1 MSRKAR
7 RPPERAQNRPKPVT
21 SATAPEPARPAWLG
35 PLTGVLATV
44 FVLKFIVVWQLR
56 NHPLVQPDV
65 GLDTTAYVD
74 LAKKVL
80 AGDVGLGPGLYY
92 VSPLYIYFLAIA
104 YGLTKSF
111 TAVRVLQA
119 ALGTAS
125 IGFIFLSAREWFGD
139 RAAWIATGLAA
150 LTGLFTFY
158 EALILQAA
166 LDPFL
171 TSAAL
176 YLVTLGLRRDARWL
190 VAAGVVFGIATLNR
204 PNMPLGVA
212 GIAGTLV
219 ATRRQIAPAALLVAG
234 LVAGMAPAAI
244 RNVVVSHQF
253 SFVSSHGGLNFY
265 IGNSETATGFFHPL
279 PGITPNIA
287 GQEHDAK
294 IVAERALG
302 RPLSEGE
309 ASDYFF
315 GLAWNWIRAHP
326 IDATVLFFRKLGY
339 VFNAQH
345 IALPYSYPFY
355 AYDAGTLLRFYFVGP
370 WLLIPLGLVGLVLA
384 APIDARKDYL
394 VWLAFVPSFAVSVA
408 AFFVA
413 ERYRLPLLIQLAI
426 GGGAAIDVVWRT
438 VAAGRAKT
446 LAVPGLAFAVILG
459 LANWTHGLHDGR
471 WEEGLRM
478 AERLVLI
485 GRDQEAEQWVAKL
498 EPDAPKHGIV
508 DYTVG
513 VAYLSKN
520 NTTAALAHLQ
530 KAAQY
535 DPGQANID
543 YAIGQAYLR
552 AGNAAQAVPYLRRGF
567 EGGTT
572 LSMPGYDLAVAL
584 EATGDRA
591 GALAIIPRITL
602 PDDAPADAW
611 MKIGRLAGEMHAPEI
626 AEPFFARAAAL
637 QPSFE
642 PARQQHGLN
651 LAVLNRFDDAAR
663 ELSEAV
669 RLDASDADALA
680 YLAYC
685 EAKLGRP
692 DAARE
697 HAKAALAIKADHPVA
712 NQVLAAIGR

>member
-1 MSRKAR
+1 MSPKAR
-7 RPPERAQNRPKPVT
+7 REPGRAPERPQPAQPP
-21 SATAPEPARPAWLG
+21 PARPAWIPAFLG
-35 PLTGVLATV
+35 LLAGV
-44 FVLKFIVVWQLR
+44 FVLKLIVVLQLR

-80 AGDVGLGPGLYY
+80 AGDLGLGPGLYY

-111 TAVRVLQA
+111 AAVRVLQI

-139 RAAWIATGLAA
+139 RAAWIAAALAA

-176 YLVTLGLRRDARWL
+176 YLVTLGLKRDARWL
-190 VAAGVVFGIATLNR
+190 LAAGIVFGIATLNR

-212 GIAGTLV
+212 GIAAMLV
-219 ATRRQIAPAALLVAG
+219 ATRRQIVPATLLIGG

-294 IVAERALG
+294 RVAERALG
-302 RPLSEGE
+302 RPLTEGE

-315 GLAWNWIRAHP
+315 GLAWDWIRAHP
-326 IDATVLFFRKLGY
+326 VDAAVLFVRKLGY

-355 AYDAGTLLRFYFVGP
+355 AYDAGTMLRFYFVGP
-370 WLLIPLGLVGLVLA
+370 WLLVPLGLVGLVFA
-384 APIDARKDYL
+384 APRDTRQDYL

-408 AFFVA
+408 AFFIA
-413 ERYRLPLLIQLAI
+413 ERYRLPLLIQLSI
-426 GGGAAIDVVWRT
+426 GAGAAIDFAWQ
-438 VAAGRAKT
+438 AIPAGRAKT
-446 LAVPGLAFAVILG
+446 LGVPALAFAVIFG

-471 WEEGLRM
+471 WDEGLRM
-478 AERLVLI
+478 AERLVII
-485 GRDQEAEQWVAKL
+485 GRDDEAEEWAQRL
-498 EPDAPKHGIV
+498 EPEAPKHGII

-513 VAYLSKN
+513 VAYLAKG
-520 NTTAALAHLQ
+520 NTTAALTHLT
-530 KAAQY
+530 KAAQS
-535 DPGQANID
+535 DPGQANIE
-543 YAIGQAYLR
+543 YALGQALLR
-552 AGNAAQAVPYLRRGF
+552 AGKAADALPHLRRGF

-572 LSMPGYDLAVAL
+572 LSLPGYDLAVAL

-591 GALAIIPRITL
+591 GALDVIQHITL
-602 PDDAPADAW
+602 PEDANADAW
-611 MKIGRLAGEMHAPEI
+611 MKVGRLAGEMHAPEI
-626 AEPFFARAAAL
+626 AEPFFAQAAAV
-637 QPSFE
+637 QPDFA

-651 LAVLNRFDDAAR
+651 LAVLNRFDEAAR
-663 ELSEAV
+663 ELGEAV
-669 RLDASDADALA
+669 RLDTRDADALA

-692 DAARE
+692 DAARD
-697 HAKAALAIKADHPVA
+697 HAKAALALKPDHPLA
-712 NQVLAAIGR
+712 NQVLAALGK